1 MTETIILDEIPD
13 NQICLGQKI
22 DGKVVVSI
30 RYVFPSP
37 ADDEDLK

>member
-13 NQICLGQKI
+13 NPIRLGQEINGKI
-22 DGKVVVSI
+22 VVSI

-37 ADDEDLK
+37 GDLKEI